1 MSFKVSNISCWMMFF
16 VVWYLPSLRVGDLL
30 CHLCHLMRM
39 EDSQS
44 EHHVWISPWN
54 TETSEMRESNI
65 RQWWTARIASKRKNS
80 EPSLMWPKMSMKLA
94 AQDHIQEI
102 LCGVWLDAQV
112 RSNLLSNPRL
122 SHLALYFYVLAV
134 AWRLRTFA
142 AHLDRKCVSMFEAQV
157 SAREALLQLYE
168 LPPGTLEKNH
178 YTVSVTTYFHI
189 HLRRLNQQIHVKSFF
204 GPKLGVFRILLE
216 MLARL
221 PTFISLSCSNLKS
234 LKKGKWW
241 LFILVLVFAE
251 IRRYR

>member
-1 MSFKVSNISCWMMFF
+1 MFF
-16 VVWYLPSLRVGDLL
+16 VVCYLTSLRVGDFL

-65 RQWWTARIASKRKNS
+65 RQWWTARIAWKRKNC
-80 EPSLMWPKMSMKLA
+80 EPSLMWPKMSVKLA

-142 AHLDRKCVSMFEAQV
+142 AHLDRKCVPMFEAQV

-168 LPPGTLEKNH
+168 LRPWHAREIPMESPSKIT
-178 YTVSVTTYFHI
+178 TVTTYFHR
-189 HLRRLNQQIHVKSFF
+189 HLRRLNQ
-204 GPKLGVFRILLE
+204 
-216 MLARL
+216 
-221 PTFISLSCSNLKS
+221 
-234 LKKGKWW
+234 
-241 LFILVLVFAE
+241 
-251 IRRYR
+251 

>member
-1 MSFKVSNISCWMMFF
+1 MSFKVSNISCRMMFC
-16 VVWYLPSLRVGDLL
+16 VVCYLPSLRVGDFL

-65 RQWWTARIASKRKNS
+65 RQWWTARIAWKRKNR
-80 EPSLMWPKMSMKLA
+80 EPSLMWPKMSVKLA

-142 AHLDRKCVSMFEAQV
+142 AHLDRKCVPMFEAQV

-168 LPPGTLEKNH
+168 LRPGTLEKFQWKAH
-178 YTVSVTTYFHI
+178 
-189 HLRRLNQQIHVKSFF
+189 R
-204 GPKLGVFRILLE
+204 
-216 MLARL
+216 
-221 PTFISLSCSNLKS
+221 KS
-234 LKKGKWW
+234 LQSRHTS
-241 LFILVLVFAE
+241 ID
-251 IRRYR
+251 I